1 MATRTKSKLGLLL
14 GKQFKGV
21 SKPKSV
27 NSLQKKKIVSITV
40 VAEKRNLK
48 FEQESTRVHHETPFE
63 ETRYQKLGST
73 NFIDDQ
79 EVKITLSSW
88 KDMRKR
94 RKIIDQERE
103 IARLKIE
110 QIKNTAGFN
119 DNMDAMRDYHKLTG
133 QPMNYPTFTRAQLMF
148 W

>member
-1 MATRTKSKLGLLL
+1 VVA
-14 GKQFKGV
+14 
-21 SKPKSV
+21 
-27 NSLQKKKIVSITV
+27 QKK
-40 VAEKRNLK
+40 NLK
-48 FEQESTRVHHETPFE
+48 FEEESTRVHHDLHETPFE
-63 ETRYQKLGST
+63 ETCYQKLGST

-94 RKIIDQERE
+94 RKIIDHERE

-119 DNMDAMRDYHKLTG
+119 DNMDAMRDFHKFIG
-133 QPMNYPTFTRAQLMF
+133 VPMNYPTFTRAQLMF

>member
-1 MATRTKSKLGLLL
+1 MATTKKSKLELLL
-14 GKQFKGV
+14 GKQFRGV
-21 SKPKSV
+21 SKAKSV
-27 NSLQKKKIVSITV
+27 SLQKRKIVSISV
-40 VAEKRNLK
+40 VAQKKNLK
-48 FEQESTRVHHETPFE
+48 FEEESTRVHHDLHETPFE
-63 ETRYQKLGST
+63 ETRYRST

-94 RKIIDQERE
+94 RKIIDRERE

-119 DNMDAMRDYHKLTG
+119 DNMDAMRDFHKLIG
-133 QPMNYPTFTRAQLMF
+133 VPMNYPTFTRAQLMF

>member
-14 GKQFKGV
+14 GKQFRGV
-21 SKPKSV
+21 SKAKSV
-27 NSLQKKKIVSITV
+27 SLQKRKIVSISV
-40 VAEKRNLK
+40 VAQKRNLK
-48 FEQESTRVHHETPFE
+48 FEEESTRVHHETPFE
-63 ETRYQKLGST
+63 ETRYRST

-119 DNMDAMRDYHKLTG
+119 DNMDAMRDFHKFIG
-133 QPMNYPTFTRAQLMF
+133 VPMNYPTFTRAQLMF

>member
-1 MATRTKSKLGLLL
+1 MATTKKSKLELLL
-14 GKQFKGV
+14 GKQFRGV
-21 SKPKSV
+21 SKAKSV
-27 NSLQKKKIVSITV
+27 SLNKKKIVSISV
-40 VAEKRNLK
+40 VAQKRNLK
-48 FEQESTRVHHETPFE
+48 FEEESTRVHHETPFE
-63 ETRYQKLGST
+63 ETRYRST

-119 DNMDAMRDYHKLTG
+119 DNMDAMRDFHKFIG
-133 QPMNYPTFTRAQLMF
+133 VPMNYPTFTRAQLMF
-148 W
+148 C